1 MEQRVSRLKREI
13 EQRRENKKPFLVAI
27 DGGSASGKSTLG
39 AALAEELQATLIH
52 MDDFFLPMEM
62 RTEERFAQPGG
73 NVHWE
78 RVRAEVLEPI
88 RQGKGPEYGVFD
100 CSVMAV
106 NKTVRA
112 EVRDVVIVE
121 GAYAL
126 HPELRDFFHL
136 KVLVTV
142 DGDTQRER
150 IRKRNGE
157 QMLRRFLEEWIPLE
171 QTYFE
176 ACAVRDCCDIIL

>member
-121 GAYAL
+121 GAYSL
-126 HPELRDFFHL
+126 HLMLREYYDL
-136 KVLVTV
+136 RVLVEVEETL
-142 DGDTQRER
+142 QKER
-150 IRKRNGE
+150 ILRRNGE
-157 QMLRRFLEEWIPLE
+157 QMLRRFLTEWIPLE
-171 QTYFE
+171 KAYFA
-176 ACAVRDCCDIIL
+176 ACRVKDCCHIIL

>member
-1 MEQRVSRLKREI
+1 MEDKLALLEARIGELKKAHR
-13 EQRRENKKPFLVAI
+13 PVLVALE
-27 DGGSASGKSTLG
+27 GGSAAGKSTLG
-39 AALAEELQATLIH
+39 AALAARLGATLVH
-52 MDDFFLPMEM
+52 MDDFFLPPEL
-62 RTEERFAQPGG
+62 RTKARFAQPGG
-73 NVHWE
+73 NVHYE
-78 RVRAEVLEPI
+78 RVKAEVLEPLAA
-88 RQGKGPEYGVFD
+88 GEAPEYGVFD
-100 CSVMAV
+100 CSKMAV
-106 NKTVRA
+106 GHTVREEA
-112 EVRDVVIVE
+112 RDVVIVE